1 MLNALIID
9 DKLTNVDVLSLLLE
23 QEGVN
28 SSYVLDL
35 DETFDALKSNTFDI
49 IFLDIVFPGRDS
61 LGILSKIKMQYPQIP
76 IVAYSV
82 YASQLDR
89 ARRAG
94 FDAFLGKPLQSQEFP
109 AQLRRILNGESI
121 WQI

>member
-49 IFLDIVFPGRDS
+49 IFLDIVFPGQDS

>member
-9 DKLTNVDVLSLLLE
+9 DKLTNVDVLALLLE
-23 QEGVN
+23 QEDVT

-35 DETFDALKSNTFDI
+35 DKTFDALKSNTFDI
-49 IFLDIVFPGRDS
+49 VFLDIVFPGGDS
-61 LGILSKIKMQYPQIP
+61 LGILSKIKMLYPQIP

-109 AQLRRILNGESI
+109 TQLRRLLNGESI

>member
-9 DKLTNVDVLSLLLE
+9 DKLTNVDVLALLLE
-23 QEGVN
+23 QEDVT

-35 DETFDALKSNTFDI
+35 DKTFDALKSNTFDI
-49 IFLDIVFPGRDS
+49 VFLDIVFPGGDS
-61 LGILSKIKMQYPQIP
+61 LGILSKIKMLYPQIP

-109 AQLRRILNGESI
+109 TQLRRILNGESI